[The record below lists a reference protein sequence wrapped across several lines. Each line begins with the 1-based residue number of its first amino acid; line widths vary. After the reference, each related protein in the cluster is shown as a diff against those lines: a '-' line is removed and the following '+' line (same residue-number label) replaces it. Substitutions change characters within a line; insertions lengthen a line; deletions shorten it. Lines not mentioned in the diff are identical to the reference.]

1 MSDEN
6 VILED
11 DETTNES
18 LLIEEESLDN
28 TVEPISDE
36 TDGQASD
43 EVSEIE
49 EDNSLEAQAKWYTLQ
64 CFALYEHKVTTRI
77 RQMMENEFK
86 DKVFQVLLPEEETVE
101 IKNNKRQERMTKIY
115 PGYIFVKTLPSEEV
129 WFLLRQIP
137 GVSKVIGS
145 KTLPTPI
152 AASQK
157 WIKFYVKWVIKLRK
171 LKLTL
176 KLMK

>member
-86 DKVFQVLLPEEETVE
+86 DKAS
-101 IKNNKRQERMTKIY
+101 
-115 PGYIFVKTLPSEEV
+115 PG
-129 WFLLRQIP
+129 
-137 GVSKVIGS
+137 
-145 KTLPTPI
+145 
-152 AASQK
+152 AAP
-157 WIKFYVKWVIKLRK
+157 RRRNC
-171 LKLTL
+171 
-176 KLMK
+176 